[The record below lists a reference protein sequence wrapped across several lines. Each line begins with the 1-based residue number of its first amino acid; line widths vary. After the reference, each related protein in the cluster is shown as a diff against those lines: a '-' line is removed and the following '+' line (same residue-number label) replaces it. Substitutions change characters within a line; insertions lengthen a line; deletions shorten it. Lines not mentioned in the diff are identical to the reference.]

1 MRYLQKIDSGEQDTA
16 GCITFAVSRPSD
28 TMSET
33 LLLNQVLGKIV
44 SISPNIVP
52 LATKELPTTTEQ
64 VTEWQETEDSEEVE
78 FAFEQTRKLLNDK
91 IATGVAIPTLLSVKE
106 GDTLKQ
112 DTITKLRRELSDA
125 YWLYKAYANVICM
138 TIQSWDDKDPIDPEC
153 LAIGEEAPKLCVL
166 LEDSGS
172 VFDVDKPVPDWL
184 LEAQRLVN
192 VLNANITSHDSKVRS
207 VDVAQDELFEQMDKA
222 LSLLN
227 EVLQRQV
234 AQDAGAPN

>member
-1 MRYLQKIDSGEQDTA
+1 
-16 GCITFAVSRPSD
+16 
-28 TMSET
+28 MSET

-44 SISPNIVP
+44 SITPNIVP
-52 LATKELPTTTEQ
+52 LATKKLPTTTEQ

-153 LAIGEEAPKLCVL
+153 LAIGKEAPKLCAL
-166 LEDSGS
+166 LEDSCS

-207 VDVAQDELFEQMDKA
+207 ADAAQDELFEQMDKA
-222 LSLLN
+222 LSILN

>member
-1 MRYLQKIDSGEQDTA
+1 
-16 GCITFAVSRPSD
+16 
-28 TMSET
+28 MSES
-33 LLLNQVLGKIV
+33 LLLNQVLGNIV
-44 SISPNIVP
+44 SITPNIVP
-52 LATKELPTTTEQ
+52 LATKKLPTTTEQ
-64 VTEWQETEDSEEVE
+64 VTKWQETEDSEEVE

-91 IATGVAIPTLLSVKE
+91 IATGLAIPTLLSVKE
-106 GDTLKQ
+106 GDTLKLE
-112 DTITKLRRELSDA
+112 TVAKLKRELSDA

-153 LAIGEEAPKLCVL
+153 LAIGEEAPKLCAL

-172 VFDVDKPVPDWL
+172 AFDVDKPVPDWL

-192 VLNANITSHDSKVRS
+192 ALNSNITSHDNKVRS
-207 VDVAQDELFEQMDKA
+207 ADAAQDELFEQMDKA

-234 AQDAGAPN
+234 AQDAGASN